1 MNNRLQI
8 SIKTSYLK
16 LKLKELN
23 LAYEYALKK
32 QEEKEAQKEKKHYE
46 NVLST
51 LIKQKGIQFIN
62 RKIILYES
70 VRFFL

>member
-51 LIKQKGIQFIN
+51 LIK
-62 RKIILYES
+62 RHSKIS
-70 VRFFL
+70 GWG

>member
-32 QEEKEAQKEKKHYE
+32 QEEKEAQKEKKHHE

-51 LIKQKGIQFIN
+51 LIKQKGI
-62 RKIILYES
+62 
-70 VRFFL
+70 

>member
-1 MNNRLQI
+1 MNNRLQL
-8 SIKTSYLK
+8 SIKTYYLK
-16 LKLKELN
+16 QKLKELN

-51 LIKQKGIQFIN
+51 LIKQKGI
-62 RKIILYES
+62 
-70 VRFFL
+70 

>member
-62 RKIILYES
+62 RKIIL
-70 VRFFL
+70 

>member
-62 RKIILYES
+62 RKIILY
-70 VRFFL
+70 

>member
-23 LAYEYALKK
+23 LAYEYVLKK

-51 LIKQKGIQFIN
+51 LIKQKGI
-62 RKIILYES
+62 
-70 VRFFL
+70 

>member
-16 LKLKELN
+16 LKLKALN

-51 LIKQKGIQFIN
+51 LIKQKGI
-62 RKIILYES
+62 
-70 VRFFL
+70 

>member
-1 MNNRLQI
+1 MQI

-16 LKLKELN
+16 FKLKELN

-62 RKIILYES
+62 RKIILY
-70 VRFFL
+70 

>member
-51 LIKQKGIQFIN
+51 LIKQKVI
-62 RKIILYES
+62 KS
-70 VRFFL
+70 PS

>member
-51 LIKQKGIQFIN
+51 LIKQKG
-62 RKIILYES
+62 R
-70 VRFFL
+70 

>member
-32 QEEKEAQKEKKHYE
+32 QEEKEAPKEKKHYE

-51 LIKQKGIQFIN
+51 LIKQKGI
-62 RKIILYES
+62 
-70 VRFFL
+70 

>member
-62 RKIILYES
+62 RKIL
-70 VRFFL
+70 L

>member
-32 QEEKEAQKEKKHYE
+32 QEEKEVQKEKKHYE

-51 LIKQKGIQFIN
+51 LIKQKGI
-62 RKIILYES
+62 
-70 VRFFL
+70 

>member
-51 LIKQKGIQFIN
+51 LIKQKGI
-62 RKIILYES
+62 
-70 VRFFL
+70 

>member
-32 QEEKEAQKEKKHYE
+32 KKKHKEKKHYE

-51 LIKQKGIQFIN
+51 LIKQKGI
-62 RKIILYES
+62 
-70 VRFFL
+70 